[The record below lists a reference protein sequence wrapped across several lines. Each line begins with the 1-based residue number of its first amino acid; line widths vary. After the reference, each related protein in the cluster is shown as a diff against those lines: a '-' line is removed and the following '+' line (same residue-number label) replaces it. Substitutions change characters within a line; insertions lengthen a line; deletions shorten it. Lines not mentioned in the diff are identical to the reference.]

1 MTKRDKII
9 SSAMESIGKVLDD
22 VYSKGQ
28 QYYGHVN
35 VPVADR
41 VNLPIVEMLAGLAEE
56 CTELAQAALKLRRA
70 YDQTN
75 PTPVSKDDAYQQ
87 MLEEIADVFL
97 YLEQIQYNADY
108 VGEIMLSKRER
119 WKRRLRKAEEE
130 KMGKSLPQ
138 VCTQLHRDT

>member
-35 VPVADR
+35 VPVAER
-41 VNLPIVEMLAGLAEE
+41 INLPIVEILAGLAEE

-75 PTPVSKDDAYQQ
+75 PTPVSEDDAYQQ

-97 YLEQIQYNADY
+97 YLEQIPYNVDH
-108 VGEIMLSKRER
+108 VGQIMLSKRER
-119 WKRRLRKAEEE
+119 WKCRLRKAEEE
-130 KMGKSLPQ
+130 KMKKSLP
-138 VCTQLHRDT
+138 

>member
-1 MTKRDKII
+1 MTKRDQII

-35 VPVADR
+35 VPVDDR
-41 VNLPIVEMLAGLAEE
+41 VNLPIVEILAGLAEE

-75 PTPVSKDDAYQQ
+75 PTPVSEDDAYQQ

-97 YLEQIQYNADY
+97 YLEQIPYNIDY

-119 WKRRLRKAEEE
+119 WKCRLRKAEEE
-130 KMGKSLPQ
+130 K
-138 VCTQLHRDT
+138 